1 MCTGRES
8 VRPKIIRTNR
18 FFKFAILSLMFL
30 FCEAPAPQTKT
41 EEHFK
46 IAERF
51 FCVECREKIQPN
63 FVIGE
68 KSIGDLI
75 LENLETIS
83 KTLLTSR
90 NMADRP
96 ENELVATLNGFK
108 GKPDSLNKEI
118 RLIRSFLFRYFFKS
132 NVDELSLVLTIAAL
146 KIPEIQD
153 FAAENLVNTRR
164 IDYVLRYSDDIKA
177 AINGTTSENG
187 ILLFGLVANTE
198 EEKEALLRK
207 SVNIPPQVRARFG
220 DTLIE
225 NEIIRRIAVSCDYR
239 ELRHLGN
246 RLAYIGTEKSARA
259 LVEQLRDSS
268 YWTFGMQTYMIR
280 ESYLFSLGK
289 ICPCESIFG
298 KDLISIRS
306 SYDKKA
312 IGLYMLEVYNWAERN
327 FGLKL
332 EELKTPHMLI
342 RTGGGAGDRCF
353 KEE

>member
-1 MCTGRES
+1 MRS
-8 VRPKIIRTNR
+8 NNR
-18 FFKFAILSLMFL
+18 FFKFATLSLMFL
-30 FCEAPAPQTKT
+30 FCGTPTPQTKT
-41 EEHFK
+41 EERFK

-83 KTLLTSR
+83 KKLLSSK

-96 ENELVATLNGFK
+96 EHELVATLNSFK

-118 RLIRSFLFRYFFKS
+118 RLIRSLLNRHLIKS
-132 NVDELSLVLTIAAL
+132 QGDELSVVLAIAAL
-146 KIPEIQD
+146 KMPEIGD
-153 FAAENLVNTRR
+153 YYTVEYLVNTRR
-164 IDYVLRYSDDIKA
+164 IDYVLSYSDDIKA

-187 ILLFGLVANTE
+187 ILLLGLVANTE

-207 SVNIPPQVRARFG
+207 PVNIPPQVRARFG
-220 DTLIE
+220 DTLVE

-239 ELRHLGN
+239 ELWRLGN

-268 YWTFGMQTYMIR
+268 YWTFGMLTHMIR
-280 ESYLFSLGK
+280 ERYLYSLGK
-289 ICPCESIFG
+289 ICPCESIFEE
-298 KDLISIRS
+298 DLNSIRS

-312 IGLYMLEVYNWAERN
+312 TGLYMLEVYNWVERN

-332 EELKTPHMLI
+332 EELKTPHVLI
-342 RTGGGAGDRCF
+342 RLGGGPGDRCF

>member
-1 MCTGRES
+1 M
-8 VRPKIIRTNR
+8 RPKIIRTNR
-18 FFKFAILSLMFL
+18 FFKYAILSLVFL
-30 FCEAPAPQTKT
+30 LCGTPTPQTKT

-83 KTLLTSR
+83 KKLLSSK

-96 ENELVATLNGFK
+96 KNELVATLNSFK
-108 GKPDSLNKEI
+108 GKPDSLNKQI
-118 RLIRSFLFRYFFKS
+118 KLRSFLQTYSLKS
-132 NVDELSLVLTIAAL
+132 NGDELSFVLTIAAL
-146 KIPEIQD
+146 KMPEIQD

-164 IDYVLRYSDDIKA
+164 IDYVLSYSDDIKA

-187 ILLFGLVANTE
+187 ILLLGLVVNTE
-198 EEKEALLRK
+198 EEKEVLLRK
-207 SVNIPPQVRARFG
+207 PVNIPRRVKARFG

-239 ELRHLGN
+239 ELWRLGN
-246 RLAYIGTEKSARA
+246 ELAYIGTEKSARA

-268 YWTFGMQTYMIR
+268 YWSFGMQTHMIR
-280 ESYLFSLGK
+280 ERYLFSLGK

-298 KDLISIRS
+298 EDLISIRS
-306 SYDKKA
+306 NYDKKA
-312 IGLYMLEVYNWAERN
+312 TGLYMLEVYNWVEKN

-342 RTGGGAGDRCF
+342 RTGAGAGDRCF
-353 KEE
+353 KEK